1 MSSRFKFL
9 EHTADAFVEAYGSN
23 LEEAFESAGMAF
35 TDVMTTLET
44 VEAKTQASFVVEG
57 QDEEALLYSWL
68 EELLLEFELKQLL
81 FSRFEVS
88 KITKTDEGFKLTA
101 KAWGEIYDP
110 ARHVSKVGVKAATYH
125 QMQIIKEKDGVV
137 LRFLLDI

>member
-101 KAWGEIYDP
+101 KAWGETYDP
-110 ARHVSKVGVKAATYH
+110 AKHVSKVGVKAATYH

>member
-101 KAWGEIYDP
+101 KAWGETYDP

>member
-1 MSSRFKFL
+1 MNSRFKFL

-88 KITKTDEGFKLTA
+88 KITKTYEGFKLTA
-101 KAWGEIYDP
+101 KAWGETYDP

-125 QMQIIKEKDGVV
+125 QMQIIKEKDGMV

>member
-9 EHTADAFVEAYGSN
+9 EHTADAFVEAYGSS
-23 LEEAFESAGMAF
+23 LEDAFESAGMAF

-44 VEAKTQASFVVEG
+44 VEAKTEADFVLEAE
-57 QDEEALLYSWL
+57 DEEALLYSWL
-68 EELLLEFELKQLL
+68 EELLLEFELKEML

-88 KITKTDEGFKLTA
+88 SITKTDEGFKLTA
-101 KAWGEIYDP
+101 KAWGEVYDP

-125 QMQIIKEKDGVV
+125 QMQIIRDASGVV

>member
-101 KAWGEIYDP
+101 KAWGETYDP
-110 ARHVSKVGVKAATYH
+110 ARHVSKDGVKAATYH
-125 QMQIIKEKDGVV
+125 QMQIIKEKDG
-137 LRFLLDI
+137 LFLLFLLDI

>member
-88 KITKTDEGFKLTA
+88 KITKTNEGFNLTA
-101 KAWGEIYDP
+101 KAWGETYDP

>member
-88 KITKTDEGFKLTA
+88 KITKTNEGFKLTA
-101 KAWGEIYDP
+101 KAWGETYDP

>member
-1 MSSRFKFL
+1 MISRFKFL
-9 EHTADAFVEAYGSN
+9 EHTADAYVEAYGAS
-23 LEEAFESAGMAF
+23 LEEAFESAGLAF

-44 VEAKTQASFVVEG
+44 VKAKTQADFVLEAA
-57 QDEEALLYSWL
+57 DEEALLYSWL

-88 KITKTDEGFKLTA
+88 EITKTGEGFKLSG
-101 KAWGEIYDP
+101 KAWGETYDP

-125 QMQIIKEKDGVV
+125 MMQIVKKKDNVV

>member
-1 MSSRFKFL
+1 MKARFKFL
-9 EHTADAFVEAYGSN
+9 EHTADAFIEAYGTS

-35 TDVMTTLET
+35 TDVMTRLES
-44 VEAKTQASFVVEG
+44 VEAKTEDCFVVEA

-68 EELLLEFELKQLL
+68 EELLLAFELKQML

-88 KITKTDEGFKLTA
+88 SITETGEGFKLVA
-101 KAWGEIYDP
+101 KAWGELYD
-110 ARHVSKVGVKAATYH
+110 AQKHETKVGIKAATYH
-125 QMQIIKEKDGVV
+125 QMVINKDADGVV

>member
-1 MSSRFKFL
+1 MKARFKFL
-9 EHTADAFVEAYGSN
+9 EHTADAYIEAYGVS
-23 LEEAFESAGMAF
+23 LEESFESAGMAF
-35 TDVMTTLET
+35 TDVMTQLET
-44 VEAKTQASFVVEG
+44 VEAKTEASFVLEG

-88 KITKTDEGFKLTA
+88 SITETGEGFKLTG
-101 KAWGEIYDP
+101 KAWGETYDSDK
-110 ARHVSKVGVKAATYH
+110 HVSKVGVKAATYH
-125 QMQIIKEKDGVV
+125 LMEIVKDTNGVV